1 MYLDSLNSGPYSDVA
16 YAVVAAWV
24 ASGSRFFLMAVCR
37 DVKLYRHSEL
47 LYLVYSILTTKNSM
61 QSAQLL

>member
-24 ASGSRFFLMAVCR
+24 ASGSRIFLMAVCR
-37 DVKLYRHSEL
+37 DVELYRHSEL
-47 LYLVYSILTTKNSM
+47 LYLV
-61 QSAQLL
+61 